1 LCTRFEILRLKAQ
14 ILKFFFQKKKKKI
27 ADRVFGSG
35 SSTEEVYKTMA
46 QPIIEDAMK
55 GINGAIFAY
64 GQTASGKTFTMQ
76 GFCSFLFFFCF
87 VDKDGAGVADA
98 PGIVPLSI
106 KQVFERIRECPDQ
119 EFLLRVS
126 YLEIYNEKVRDLLA
140 VDDAALQVRQ
150 DPKSGTYVAGLLEE
164 VVISEE
170 QVELLLLAGER
181 KRSVGTTMMN
191 HQ

>member
-1 LCTRFEILRLKAQ
+1 
-14 ILKFFFQKKKKKI
+14 
-27 ADRVFGSG
+27 
-35 SSTEEVYKTMA
+35 M
-46 QPIIEDAMK
+46 
-55 GINGAIFAY
+55 
-64 GQTASGKTFTMQ
+64 
-76 GFCSFLFFFCF
+76 FFFCF